1 MRVAAIYDIH
11 GNATALEAVLRE
23 IDGERI
29 EAVVSGGDV
38 LSGPMPAESLGLLL
52 ARRDVRFVLGNA
64 DVDVIR
70 YARGLG
76 EPLHHADWV
85 AGRLDDEYLR
95 ALEQFEAQV
104 VLQIDGLGE
113 TLFCHGTPR
122 AIDEI
127 ITDATSRE
135 RLAAIYDGV
144 HADVV
149 VGGHTHMQLDIDV
162 EGTRV
167 VNPGSVGMP
176 YEDELGARWAVLGGG
191 IELRRTAYDLDA
203 AAGKVRASGFPSA
216 EDFVRDHIYSI
227 PTRQRA
233 VALFEELAARG
244 T

>member
-38 LSGPMPAESLGLLL
+38 VSGPMPAESLGLLL

-76 EPLHHADWV
+76 EPLHDADWV

-104 VLQIDGLGE
+104 VLQIDGVGE

-127 ITDATSRE
+127 ITEATSRE
-135 RLAAIYDGV
+135 QLAAIYDGV